1 MKLKIPPIIQ
11 FLFFSIAGLV
21 SSILLPT
28 NQVSW
33 LIFSY
38 LGWVLIGIGA
48 LILAGAVLAF
58 INAKTSV
65 NPVKPDQAKALVM
78 SGLYRFS
85 RNPMYLGMALIL
97 FGEALVLGNFF
108 VLLAPILFVICITYM
123 QIIPEEKV
131 LEMKFGQEYLHYK
144 KSIPRFILFV

>member
-1 MKLKIPPIIQ
+1 MKLKIPPIIKL
-11 FLFFSIAGLV
+11 LFFIIAQLV
-21 SSILLPT
+21 ISILLPT
-28 NQVSW
+28 NQVFW
-33 LIFSY
+33 LIFRY

-58 INAKTSV
+58 IKAKTSV

-85 RNPMYLGMALIL
+85 RNPMYLGMVLIL

-108 VLLAPILFVICITYM
+108 VVLAPILFVICITYM

-131 LEMKFGQEYLHYK
+131 LEMKFGQEYIHYK
-144 KSIPRFILFV
+144 KSVPRFVLIF

>member
-11 FLFFSIAGLV
+11 FLFFSIAQLV
-21 SSILLPT
+21 ISILLPT

-33 LIFSY
+33 LVFSY

-58 INAKTSV
+58 IKAKTSV

-108 VLLAPILFVICITYM
+108 VLLVPILFVICITYM

-131 LEMKFGQEYLHYK
+131 LEMKFGQEYIHYK
-144 KSIPRFILFV
+144 KSIPRFVLFF